1 MNCDGVR
8 VLLSAYMDGELSSGE
23 LLRVEQHLRRCHSC
37 TDEVD
42 SLRQTIALVASMDE
56 VAIPAAFHA
65 QLHNRLV
72 ALGPPVPAV
81 RRIPAA
87 PGWQR
92 NLGRWAVPA
101 AAAAAVVAI
110 GLTSMPQAQKL
121 AFGLQGRPGT
131 FNGGPAQ
138 PVAHNPV
145 NPADPLV
152 SPPPVAPKPSG
163 NPGDPGS
170 KSSTPDVAIA
180 PPGGPVPA
188 VPLAP
193 NTPTPTPTPSVSPPT
208 TPPIPDSVV
217 PPAEPLPSTGTDAI
231 PANGGGTVATPTPPE
246 QPPVQLTPK
255 LTFTSDATVTTANA
269 DNMTNALA
277 AFHPNVDGDT
287 LYVTVPANQRKA
299 VEDAVKNASGVQVV
313 SGFEA
318 RQTDLA
324 GQIHSLEGQIA
335 FYRQQAEN
343 LEKQIPKLKGAEQ
356 EDAMAQHTVLMDKL
370 NHAMETLR
378 VVDSQVDMAIIT
390 VHVKVQGR

>member
-8 VLLSAYMDGELSSGE
+8 GLLSAYMDGELSSGE

-42 SLRQTIALVASMDE
+42 SLRQTIALVASMDA

-101 AAAAAVVAI
+101 AAAAAVVAF

-121 AFGLQGRPGT
+121 AVGLAGRPGT
-131 FNGGPAQ
+131 FKVEPAQ
-138 PVAHNPV
+138 QVAKNPTKQ
-145 NPADPLV
+145 ADPLT

-163 NPGDPGS
+163 KSEDPGS
-170 KSSTPDVAIA
+170 IPSTPDVAIA
-180 PPGGPVPA
+180 PPGGPGPA

-193 NTPTPTPTPSVSPPT
+193 NTPTPTPPVSPPNKV
-208 TPPIPDSVV
+208 PIPDSVV
-217 PPAEPLPSTGTDAI
+217 PPVAPVPSKGTDAT
-231 PANGGGTVATPTPPE
+231 PATGGGTAATGTTPE

-269 DNMTNALA
+269 DNMTKALA
-277 AFHPNVDGDT
+277 AYHPNIDGDT

-299 VEDAVKNASGVQVV
+299 VEDAVRNASAVQVL

-318 RQTDLA
+318 RQTDL
-324 GQIHSLEGQIA
+324 
-335 FYRQQAEN
+335 
-343 LEKQIPKLKGAEQ
+343 
-356 EDAMAQHTVLMDKL
+356 
-370 NHAMETLR
+370 
-378 VVDSQVDMAIIT
+378 
-390 VHVKVQGR
+390 